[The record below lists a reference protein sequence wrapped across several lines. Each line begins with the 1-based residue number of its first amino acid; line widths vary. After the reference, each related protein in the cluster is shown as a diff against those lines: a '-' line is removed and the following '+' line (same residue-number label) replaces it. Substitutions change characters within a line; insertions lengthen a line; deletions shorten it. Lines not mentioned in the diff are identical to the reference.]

1 MSNLGFYQDM
11 TKLAKKVGGPLVLA
25 GLTAAGG
32 YLVGRA
38 GEFGVVTGVKQV
50 AKKARS
56 AGAKRARTIATLPV
70 FTVHTEADCGG
81 GLTMA
86 PGQTFRVT
94 ERDGDMAM
102 VAIVGDKDSP
112 YPVSGALLATFSDFI
127 DG

>member
-1 MSNLGFYQDM
+1 M

-38 GEFGVVTGVKQV
+38 GELGVVTGVKQV
-50 AKKARS
+50 AKKVRS
-56 AGAKRARTIATLPV
+56 AGAKRARMIATLPV

-86 PGQTFRVT
+86 PGQKFRVI
-94 ERDGDMAM
+94 ERECDMAM
-102 VAIVGDKDSP
+102 VAIVGDKESP
-112 YPVSGALLATFSDFI
+112 YPVSGALLSTISDFI